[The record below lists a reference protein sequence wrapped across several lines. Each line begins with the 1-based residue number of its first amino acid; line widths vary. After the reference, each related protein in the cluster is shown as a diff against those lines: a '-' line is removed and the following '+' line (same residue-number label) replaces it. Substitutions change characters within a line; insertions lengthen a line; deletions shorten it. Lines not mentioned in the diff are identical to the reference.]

1 MPTIKRISFF
11 KAVSKLSRTI
21 ADSTHDIPEIAFIVT
36 RIELDNG
43 TTGDGHLLAF
53 HYSREAILG
62 ALKDIA
68 PMALGQE
75 VNATGELLALHEKET
90 EYFGNVGLHRWAAGS
105 VNIAMWDAWAKT
117 LGVPVWK
124 MFGTYH
130 HRVLLYGS
138 GGWLSYSEKELLD
151 EVRDY
156 AKRGFRSVK
165 VKVGSPEIA
174 RDIERLKKVRETVGP
189 HINVMMDANQGMNL
203 PAALELARAAQPLR
217 ITWFEEPLNRTDYDG
232 YAQLRMQAGMSIA
245 TGEREFDTVTLREL
259 IRRNAIDLWQPDL
272 LRLGSV
278 EAWRASAALAQAHHI
293 PVLPHY
299 YKEYDVPLLM
309 TVPNAFGAES
319 FDWVDDLITNP
330 IRMNN
335 GFAYPNDGAGWG
347 FSFKDDALKELAFFV
362 K

>member
-1 MPTIKRISFF
+1 MSAIKRISCF
-11 KAVSKLSRTI
+11 KAVSKLSRPI
-21 ADSTHDIPEIAFIVT
+21 ADSTHQIPEIAFIVT
-36 RIELDNG
+36 RIELDSG
-43 TTGDGHLLAF
+43 VTGDGHLLAF
-53 HYSREAILG
+53 HYSPEAILG

-68 PMALGQE
+68 PMALGRE
-75 VNATGELLALHEKET
+75 VSGTGEFLAHHEKES
-90 EYFGNVGLHRWAAGS
+90 EYFGNAGLHRWAAGS

-124 MFGTYH
+124 MFGTCH
-130 HRVLLYGS
+130 QRVPLYGS
-138 GGWLSYSEKELLD
+138 GGWLSYSMDELLN

-156 AKRGFRSVK
+156 VKRGFRSVK
-165 VKVGSPEIA
+165 VKVGSPDIQ
-174 RDIERLKKVRETVGP
+174 RDLERLTRVRETVGP
-189 HINVMMDANQGMNL
+189 HVRVMMDANQGLNL

-217 ITWFEEPLNRTDYDG
+217 IAWFEEPLHRTDYDG
-232 YAQLRMQAGMSIA
+232 YAQLRRQAGMAIA

-259 IRRNAIDLWQPDL
+259 IRRKAIDLWQPDL

-309 TVPNAFGAES
+309 TVPNACGAES
-319 FDWVDDLITNP
+319 FDWVDDLITHP
-330 IRMNN
+330 IRMKD
-335 GFAYPNDGAGWG
+335 GFAYPNDGVGWG
-347 FSFKDDALKELAFFV
+347 FSFKDEALKELATFA

>member
-1 MPTIKRISFF
+1 MSAIKRISCF
-11 KAVSKLSRTI
+11 KAVSKLSRPI
-21 ADSTHDIPEIAFIVT
+21 ADSTHQIPEIAFIVT
-36 RIELDNG
+36 RIELDSG
-43 TTGDGHLLAF
+43 VTGDGHLLAF
-53 HYSREAILG
+53 HYSPEAILG

-68 PMALGQE
+68 PMALGRE
-75 VNATGELLALHEKET
+75 VSGTGEFLAHHEKAS
-90 EYFGNVGLHRWAAGS
+90 EYFGNAGLHRWAAGS

-124 MFGTYH
+124 MFGTCH
-130 HRVLLYGS
+130 QRVPLYGS
-138 GGWLSYSEKELLD
+138 GGWLSYSMDELLN

-156 AKRGFRSVK
+156 VKRGFRSVK
-165 VKVGSPEIA
+165 VKVGSPDIQ
-174 RDIERLKKVRETVGP
+174 RDLERLTRVRETVGP
-189 HINVMMDANQGMNL
+189 HVRVMMDANQGLNL

-217 ITWFEEPLNRTDYDG
+217 IAWFEEPLHRTDYDG
-232 YAQLRMQAGMSIA
+232 YAQLRRQAGMAIA

-259 IRRNAIDLWQPDL
+259 IRRKAIDLWQPDL

-309 TVPNAFGAES
+309 TVPNACGAES
-319 FDWVDDLITNP
+319 FDWVDDLITHP
-330 IRMNN
+330 IRMKD
-335 GFAYPNDGAGWG
+335 GFAYPNDGVGWG
-347 FSFKDDALKELAFFV
+347 FSFKDEALKELATFA